1 MDKAVLE
8 ELKKNLLSMK
18 TQILNSGV
26 MQSTDDLEVSS
37 DDLADEADLASNVIN
52 QEVSFH
58 IRHRE
63 MQKLRMIDE
72 ALNRIEMGQYG
83 HCEECDE
90 FIGKKRL
97 MIQPWTTLCI
107 THAEE
112 QERQGQKFSKG
123 A

>member
-1 MDKAVLE
+1 MDKATLE
-8 ELKKNLLSMK
+8 ELKQNLLRMK
-18 TQILNSGV
+18 SQILNSGI
-26 MQSTDDLEVSS
+26 MNSKDDLEVPT

-52 QEVSFH
+52 QEVSFN

-63 MQKLRMIDE
+63 LNKLRMIEE
-72 ALNRIEMGQYG
+72 ALYRLEQGSYG

-97 MIQPWTTLCI
+97 LLQPWTTLCI

-112 QERQGQKFSKG
+112 QEREEQKFSRG